1 MSLALIYARS
11 LNYCIGRDGVLPWVL
26 PDEYAHFN
34 RVTMGHS
41 IIMGRRTYQEN
52 NHALPGRLN
61 IVITR
66 SDDWHLPR
74 EVLRAK
80 SLAQAISLADSKNGK
95 TFVLGGTGLFREA
108 YKLADEVYETVI
120 NASFDGDTFIDAF
133 SFANWQTTT
142 IAEHGT
148 DAQHAAAFTVLHH
161 KRPQRAVS

>member
-1 MSLALIYARS
+1 MSLSLIYARS

-26 PDEYAHFN
+26 PAEYAHFN
-34 RVTMGHS
+34 RVTTGHT

-61 IVITR
+61 IVVTR

-80 SLAQAISLADSKNGK
+80 SLAQAISLADRKKGK

-108 YKLADEVYETVI
+108 YELADEVYETVI
-120 NASFDGDTFIDAF
+120 NASFDGDTFVDAF
-133 SFANWQTTT
+133 SFTNWQTTT
-142 IAEHGT
+142 IAEHGV
-148 DAQHAAAFTVLHH
+148 DPQHAAAFTVLHH
-161 KRPQRAVS
+161 RRRDPAAA